1 MPECP
6 DRRSSGVRRGGP
18 AFVVFPVLQQTTLQ
32 IEPIMTPLS
41 QDARQPLLAALPGWT
56 PVQDR
61 DAIQKSFK
69 FADFNAAFGF
79 MTRVALQA
87 DKVDHHPEWFNVYNR
102 VDITLSTHDA
112 NGLTQRDIDLARFIE
127 QAAAGLAR

>member
-1 MPECP
+1 MPACP
-6 DRRSSGVRRGGP
+6 GRRGGP
-18 AFVVFPVLQQTTLQ
+18 AFVVCLFLQQTTDNPQ

-56 PVQDR
+56 TVQDR

>member
-1 MPECP
+1 
-6 DRRSSGVRRGGP
+6 
-18 AFVVFPVLQQTTLQ
+18 
-32 IEPIMTPLS
+32 MTPLS
-41 QDARQPLLAALPGWT
+41 QDARASLLAGLPGWT

-61 DAIQKSFK
+61 DAIHKSFK

-79 MTRVALQA
+79 MTRVALHA

-127 QAAAGLAR
+127 QAFSGPPAR